1 MLNPNT
7 SPTSANHASK
17 VQATTSGVQ
26 ATTSKVQASD
36 MQANASNVQATAS
49 DMQIN
54 ASNMQASTAPAF
66 TITNNT
72 LPADYEAHAQL
83 DYARMK
89 LDDVNHV
96 FAVVLNNELDAE
108 QITAL
113 LSMAWQSLN
122 KSQNSLAK
130 VHQYLEQP

>member
-1 MLNPNT
+1 
-7 SPTSANHASK
+7 
-17 VQATTSGVQ
+17 
-26 ATTSKVQASD
+26 
-36 MQANASNVQATAS
+36 
-49 DMQIN
+49 
-54 ASNMQASTAPAF
+54 MQASTAPAF

-113 LSMAWQSLN
+113 LHMAWQSLN
-122 KSQNSLAK
+122 ESQISLAK
-130 VHQYLEQP
+130 VHQYLEQS

>member
-36 MQANASNVQATAS
+36 TQTNAS
-49 DMQIN
+49 D
-54 ASNMQASTAPAF
+54 MQASTAPAF

-83 DYARMK
+83 DHARMK

-96 FAVVLNNELDAE
+96 FAVILNNELEPE
-108 QITAL
+108 QVNAL
-113 LSMAWQSLN
+113 LSMAWN
-122 KSQNSLAK
+122 YIAESQNSLDK
-130 VHQYLEQP
+130 VHQHLEQS

>member
-49 DMQIN
+49 DMQAN
-54 ASNMQASTAPAF
+54 NVQASTAF
-66 TITNNT
+66 TNNT
-72 LPADYEAHAQL
+72 LPANYEAHAQL

>member
-36 MQANASNVQATAS
+36 MQANASNMQATAS
-49 DMQIN
+49 DMQAN
-54 ASNMQASTAPAF
+54 NVQASTAF
-66 TITNNT
+66 TNNT
-72 LPADYEAHAQL
+72 LPANYEAHAQL

-96 FAVVLNNELDAE
+96 FAVILNNELEPE
-108 QITAL
+108 QVTAL

-122 KSQNSLAK
+122 KSQNSLDK
-130 VHQYLEQP
+130 VHQHLKQS

>member
-36 MQANASNVQATAS
+36 MQANASNVQITAS
-49 DMQIN
+49 DMQ
-54 ASNMQASTAPAF
+54 ASTTPAF

-72 LPADYEAHAQL
+72 LPTDYEAHAQL

-96 FAVVLNNELDAE
+96 FAVILNNELEPE
-108 QITAL
+108 QVTAL
-113 LSMAWQSLN
+113 LSMAWN
-122 KSQNSLAK
+122 YIAESQISLAK
-130 VHQYLEQP
+130 VHQYLEQS

>member
-54 ASNMQASTAPAF
+54 ASNVQASTAF
-66 TITNNT
+66 TNNT
-72 LPADYEAHAQL
+72 LLANYEAHAQL

-96 FAVVLNNELDAE
+96 FAVILNNELEPE
-108 QITAL
+108 QVTAL
-113 LSMAWQSLN
+113 LSMAWN
-122 KSQNSLAK
+122 YIAESQISLAK
-130 VHQYLEQP
+130 VHQYLEQS